1 MISVFTW
8 REFRY
13 DYFHGES
20 LDMSL
25 YTESLDKKLYMERL
39 DMSLYTESLDKS
51 LYMERD
57 ESIYLE
63 SR

>member
-1 MISVFTW
+1 
-8 REFRY
+8 
-13 DYFHGES
+13 
-20 LDMSL
+20 MSL